1 MGYYEYATICLN
13 GHEISGTK
21 ANAQPHCE
29 ECGAKT
35 ISNCQ
40 CCGEPIHGKYQADG
54 VVMIGFRYTKPYY
67 CWSCGEP
74 YPWTEKILKNA
85 VEILSLDETLNERD
99 KEMIK
104 ASIPNLIVETP
115 DSPIAVAKYKS
126 GVAKAEEF
134 VKESLRQL
142 LIDVVSETIRR
153 ALF

>member
-1 MGYYEYATICLN
+1 MGHFEYATICLN

-21 ANAQPHCE
+21 ANSQPYCE
-29 ECGAKT
+29 DCGART
-35 ISNCQ
+35 ISYCQ
-40 CCGEPIHGKYQADG
+40 YCGEPIHGHYRADG
-54 VVMIGFRYTKPYY
+54 IARIGFKYIKPYY
-67 CWSCGEP
+67 CWHCGEP

-115 DSPIAVAKYKS
+115 DSPIAVAKYKK

-142 LIDVVSETIRR
+142 LVDVVSETIRR
-153 ALF
+153 TLF